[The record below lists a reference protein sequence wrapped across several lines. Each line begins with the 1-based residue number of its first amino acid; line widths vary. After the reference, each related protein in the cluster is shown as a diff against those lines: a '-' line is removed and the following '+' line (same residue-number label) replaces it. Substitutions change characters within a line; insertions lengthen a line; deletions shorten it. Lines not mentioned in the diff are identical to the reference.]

1 MGEIMN
7 ILVYLG
13 IFIFKAIEE
22 SLRTLHII
30 VVSNGKKWLGA
41 IVQFFVA
48 IIWLVVTGT
57 VIVDIK
63 KDPFKIFFYAL
74 GSLFGSYLGSTL
86 EEKIALGTNMFTVE
100 IKDDKVSILIDEL
113 KKRKYAISK
122 IKSGN
127 DGFTLLM
134 ITGARKKAHDIVKII
149 SGIDDNAVILSE
161 KVKIMSHK

>member
-1 MGEIMN
+1 MN
-7 ILVYLG
+7 MLVYLG
-13 IFIFKAIEE
+13 IFVFKAIEE
-22 SLRTLHII
+22 ALRTLHII

-48 IIWLVVTGT
+48 IIWIVVTGT

-63 KDPFKIFFYAL
+63 KDPFKILFYAL

-86 EEKIALGTNMFTVE
+86 EEKIALGTNMFMAE
-100 IKDDKVSILIDEL
+100 IKDDKVLSLIDEL
-113 KKRKYAISK
+113 QKKKYSISK

-134 ITGARKKAHDIVKII
+134 ITGARKKANDIVKII
-149 SGIDDNAVILSE
+149 SKIDKDAVILSE
-161 KVKIMSHK
+161 KVKVMSHK